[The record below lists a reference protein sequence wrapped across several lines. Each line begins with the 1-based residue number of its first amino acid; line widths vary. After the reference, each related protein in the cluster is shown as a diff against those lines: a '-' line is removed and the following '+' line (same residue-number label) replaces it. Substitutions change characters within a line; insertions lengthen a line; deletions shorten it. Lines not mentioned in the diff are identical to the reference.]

1 MPQAT
6 IRDVAAAAGVSVAS
20 VSRVVNGSNGVSER
34 VRDRV
39 LAAVAELGYRPNR
52 AARSLRTRA
61 AAVIGLIISDIT
73 NPFFTSMVR
82 GVEDAA
88 QAAGFSVV
96 LANADE
102 DLAKELQY
110 LEVAAAEQM
119 AGVVLSPASSRH
131 TSIDLLAERGIPIV
145 TVDRRLRDAGVDS
158 VTVNNQ
164 QAACDA
170 TTHLIEQGCRQIGFV
185 AGPSETTTA
194 AGRLAGY
201 QEALSAAGRDF
212 QESLLAYG
220 DYRVDGGRAAT
231 ATLLELSEGIDG
243 LFVSNNL
250 MTIGA
255 LQALHERSLTIPGDV
270 ALVGFD
276 DMSWSIG
283 YRPSLSLV
291 QQPTYEIGHQAAT
304 LLLKRIR
311 GDRSDPWHVVLE
323 ANLEVRDSSRRRAK
337 AG

>member
-20 VSRVVNGSNGVSER
+20 VSRVVNGSKGVSER

-61 AAVIGLIISDIT
+61 AAVVGLIISDIT

-119 AGVVLSPASSRH
+119 AGVVLSPASSQH
-131 TSIDLLAERGIPIV
+131 TRIGLLAER
-145 TVDRRLRDAGVDS
+145 RRRGLGDG
-158 VTVNNQ
+158 
-164 QAACDA
+164 
-170 TTHLIEQGCRQIGFV
+170 EQ
-185 AGPSETTTA
+185 P
-194 AGRLAGY
+194 AGR
-201 QEALSAAGRDF
+201 
-212 QESLLAYG
+212 
-220 DYRVDGGRAAT
+220 V
-231 ATLLELSEGIDG
+231 
-243 LFVSNNL
+243 
-250 MTIGA
+250 
-255 LQALHERSLTIPGDV
+255 
-270 ALVGFD
+270 
-276 DMSWSIG
+276 
-283 YRPSLSLV
+283 
-291 QQPTYEIGHQAAT
+291 
-304 LLLKRIR
+304 
-311 GDRSDPWHVVLE
+311 
-323 ANLEVRDSSRRRAK
+323 
-337 AG
+337 

>member
-6 IRDVAAAAGVSVAS
+6 IREVAAAAGVSVAS
-20 VSRVVNGSNGVSER
+20 VSRVVNESAEVSDR

-39 LAAVAELGYRPNR
+39 LTAVAELGYRPNR

-131 TSIDLLAERGIPIV
+131 SRIDLLAECGIPIV
-145 TVDRRLRDAGVDS
+145 TVDRRLRDAGLDS

-170 TTHLIEQGCRQIGFV
+170 TTHLIEQGCHQIGFV
-185 AGPSETTTA
+185 AGPAETTTA
-194 AGRLAGY
+194 IGRLAGY
-201 QEALSAAGRDF
+201 QEALSAAGREF
-212 QESLLAYG
+212 EESLVSYG
-220 DYRVDGGRAAT
+220 DYRVVGGRAAT

-255 LQALHERSLTIPGDV
+255 LQVLHERNLSIPGDV

-276 DMSWSIG
+276 DMSWNLGS
-283 YRPSLSLV
+283 RPSLSLV

-323 ANLEVRDSSRRRAK
+323 ATLEVGDSSQRRP
-337 AG
+337 